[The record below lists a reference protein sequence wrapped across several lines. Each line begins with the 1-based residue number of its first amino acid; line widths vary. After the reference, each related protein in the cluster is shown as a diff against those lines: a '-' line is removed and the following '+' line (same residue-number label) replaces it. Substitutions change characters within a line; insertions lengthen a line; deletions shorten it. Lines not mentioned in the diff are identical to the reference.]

1 MALDKGG
8 SVCAR
13 SGGWRSGQLL
23 KGSSES
29 CLPAEPLTLDTK
41 RGNGGAGGRTRVVG
55 GGEARVPDAM
65 SCMRAKL
72 RERGRG
78 KGERSG
84 V

>member
-1 MALDKGG
+1 MRAQAGVGG
-8 SVCAR
+8 VGSCSKDRPVSHAMPC
-13 SGGWRSGQLL
+13 LL
-23 KGSSES
+23 F
-29 CLPAEPLTLDTK
+29 AEPLTLDTK